1 MNCNEIKEEIRKYFK
16 TNDNGNKNLWDATKA
31 VLRGPFIEIQ
41 AFLKKQE
48 KSQINN
54 LIYHLKE
61 LRKRRTKPP
70 KSAE

>member
-1 MNCNEIKEEIRKYFK
+1 ME
-16 TNDNGNKNLWDATKA
+16 TNDNGNKNLWEATKG
-31 VLRGPFIEIQ
+31 VLRGAFIEIQ
-41 AFLKKQE
+41 ASLKKQE

-61 LRKRRTKPP
+61 LRKRRTKTP